1 MVPEE
6 SIPLLNDPG
15 GVVIVGKSGALRI
28 ARDGL
33 TMRPLDETK
42 LMMNTL
48 LISRA
53 DNGSKVISELVRNFM
68 RRMNYLKLDDQMSL
82 PISV

>member
-1 MVPEE
+1 M
-6 SIPLLNDPG
+6 
-15 GVVIVGKSGALRI
+15 ALYEI

-48 LISRA
+48 LISGA
-53 DNGSKVISELVRNFM
+53 DNGSKVISELVQNFM